1 MIKVNFILTCHDS
14 GYNKPSFNNDGS
26 IVNLFKISEDY
37 YVSFEVD
44 EIKQDNKFL
53 DRFDISDYDLLV
65 EVLNKYDE
73 TVLEL
78 RNLGDY
84 FSDFFTTLS
93 YVYFS
98 VLTEKYNLDEE
109 DFKLREE
116 ILDYLDSLIYYD
128 PIPDGLVF
136 SHLHKVYIENT
147 NTKSINVL
155 YTE

>member
-14 GYNKPSFNNDGS
+14 GYNKPVFNINGD
-26 IVNLFKISEDY
+26 IVNLEQISEDY
-37 YVSFEVD
+37 YISFETD
-44 EIKQDNKFL
+44 DIKQGNQFL
-53 DRFDISDYDLLV
+53 NQFDISEYDLLV

-73 TVLEL
+73 SVLEL
-78 RNLGDY
+78 HNLGDY

-98 VLTEKYNLDEE
+98 TLVEKFELDEE
-109 DFKLREE
+109 DFELREE